1 MDPNLKNAIVEAVS
15 NNAVFIV
22 QHRNRGEDNANDHS
36 NIDKFQ
42 QGICRDLNL
51 FPNCVFN
58 NDGKCNCTNPQWS
71 CEYAPSGEYKD
82 SIDIYGKNILPENK
96 PCIIEIDAVRHDQIA
111 AKFVSRAALC
121 GLEGPIDYVAILYES
136 TQKSGR
142 KNGEKFIR
150 YTYSILKK
158 LNSKSSLLG
167 IYVYVVKDEN
177 GQLEAKVERWDCEL
191 QGYSVNGTEY
201 KSMSECARGAVK
213 EYITKCEKL
222 PTFYQLQQ
230 VFTKPNGSSYV
241 FNSKASGK
249 GHKAVMIK
257 NLKTADGYP
266 IFVDTQFRAKGNQ
279 SNWIRFTALCKQ
291 KNINIDIKQTFLQN

>member
-1 MDPNLKNAIVEAVS
+1 MDPNLKNAIESAVT
-15 NNAVFIV
+15 NNAIFIV
-22 QHRNRGEDNANDHS
+22 KHRSRGAGNTNNHS

-42 QGICRDLNL
+42 QGICRDLNH

-58 NDGKCNCTNPQWS
+58 NEGKCNCTNPQWS

-82 SIDIYGKNILPENK
+82 SIDIYGKNILPKNK

-121 GLEGPIDYVAILYES
+121 GLEEPIDYVAILYES
-136 TQKSGR
+136 SQKSGR

-150 YTYSILKK
+150 YTYSVLKK
-158 LNSKSSLLG
+158 INSKSSLLG
-167 IYVYVVKDEN
+167 IYVYIQN
-177 GQLEAKVERWDCEL
+177 GKPKVERWDCEH
-191 QGYSVNGTEY
+191 QGYAINGIKY

-213 EYITKCEKL
+213 EYITKCKKL
-222 PTFYQLQQ
+222 PTFFQLQQ
-230 VFTKPNGSSYV
+230 VFAKRNGSSYV

-279 SNWIRFTALCKQ
+279 SNWIRFSALCKQ
-291 KNINIDIKQTFLQN
+291 KNIDIDIEQTFL